1 MKRRVVV
8 ARVILKDS
16 KLDLGLGPGV
26 IGEAD
31 VHVPETK
38 SALPLA
44 ATLAYAESEVIAK
57 FIEIKWEA
65 PTPKKGKRT
74 DVRPKRAR
82 RQ

>member
-8 ARVILKDS
+8 
-16 KLDLGLGPGV
+16 
-26 IGEAD
+26 
-31 VHVPETK
+31 
-38 SALPLA
+38 
-44 ATLAYAESEVIAK
+44 AK